1 MWHPH
6 FCHVSKFELN
16 TSNVQLCEERAA
28 RQAAERRLR
37 LGGRAAAEGGS
48 ESAGEPRAALRAE
61 AAEEKTAA
69 LSAKL
74 REAQLRATA
83 MQEEA
88 LESNQEK
95 DTSHTTHPIFPIC
108 RTAFPPYV
116 RNEFSFFVFFFT
128 SSPLHHFP
136 TAMIRTNQKYT
147 SSPLHHP
154 PNCHDQNRLKIHL
167 QPSPPF
173 PNCHDQNN
181 SLEHAAR
188 DL

>member
-108 RTAFPPYV
+108 RTPFPPYV
-116 RNEFSFFVFFFT
+116 RNEISFSVG
-128 SSPLHHFP
+128 
-136 TAMIRTNQKYT
+136 
-147 SSPLHHP
+147 
-154 PNCHDQNRLKIHL
+154 
-167 QPSPPF
+167 
-173 PNCHDQNN
+173 
-181 SLEHAAR
+181 AR
-188 DL
+188 EG